1 VRSTFPV
8 DQATINLERLAFSSR
23 QSTSGNSGSIRTNG
37 APEGRE
43 VTRSLSLSLSLSL
56 SAVWILLP
64 DVCREDLRDAE

>member
-43 VTRSLSLSLSLSL
+43 VTRSLSLSLSLS
-56 SAVWILLP
+56 AVWILLP